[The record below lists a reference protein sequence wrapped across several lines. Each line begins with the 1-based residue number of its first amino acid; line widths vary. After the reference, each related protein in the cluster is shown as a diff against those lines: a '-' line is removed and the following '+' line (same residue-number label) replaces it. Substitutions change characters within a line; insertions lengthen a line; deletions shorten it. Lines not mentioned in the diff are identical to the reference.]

1 MTAGCHQQG
10 SMPLTFQQQA
20 RLERSR
26 QALAAGS
33 APRSNLVTDAVSI
46 TGALDVSRLR
56 QAARVVWRGQ
66 PALRS
71 RFFPDH
77 QDLSP
82 CQETA
87 FLPRLEAGMAP
98 DSEFDPAGPERFALF
113 LQERRPA
120 EYELRLLA
128 DHLVFDARSLDV
140 FWDNLWAAYLSPVT
154 DQGCHCEPGYVGML
168 RAAPRRPDP
177 GRTRDAIEILRGRQS
192 PFGYLDLPVCLDLD
206 SVGSRRVSVLS
217 LPLDGDLRDRVAELA
232 RRRRTTVFAVVTA
245 ATFAAI
251 RTVGNTETPML
262 YTFLENRRSARD
274 RAAIGWFA
282 ATVLLVDHPASQGDQ
297 LDRAKQAL
305 LDALLHGARATEEVH
320 RACGAGRK
328 HASLPSVSLS
338 AGQPARDPVSVGG
351 IEVRG
356 LAEDDDPTG
365 SVPRGR
371 IAIEYW
377 PDMLQFNYETDRF
390 DAATVRAF
398 ATVVRHQIERVGS

>member
-1 MTAGCHQQG
+1 
-10 SMPLTFQQQA
+10 MPLTFQQQA

-26 QALAAGS
+26 QAFAAGS
-33 APRSNLVTDAVSI
+33 APRSNLVTDAVAI
-46 TGALDVSRLR
+46 TGALDVPRLR
-56 QAARVVWRGQ
+56 QAAAAVWRGQ

-82 CQETA
+82 CHNMA
-87 FLPRLEAGMAP
+87 FLPRLESGPAP
-98 DSEFDPAGPERFALF
+98 DSEFDPAGAERFALF
-113 LQERRPA
+113 LQERTPR

-140 FWDNLWAAYLSPVT
+140 FWENLWAGYLSPET
-154 DQGCHCEPGYVGML
+154 DQGCRCEPGYLEML
-168 RAAPRRPDP
+168 QAGTHRPDP
-177 GRTRDAIEILRGRQS
+177 GRDRTRDTIEILRGRQS
-192 PFGYLDLPVCLDLD
+192 PFGYLDLPVRLDLD
-206 SVGSRRVSVLS
+206 SVGSRRVSVHS
-217 LPLDGDLRDRVAELA
+217 VALDGDLRDRIAELA

-251 RTVGNTETPML
+251 RTVGDTETPMI
-262 YTFLENRRSARD
+262 YTFLENRRSARA

-282 ATVLLVDHPASQGDQ
+282 ATTLLVDHPATPGDEV
-297 LDRAKQAL
+297 DRAKQAL

-320 RACGAGRK
+320 RACGAGRR

-338 AGQPARDPVSVGG
+338 AGQPARNPVSVGG

-356 LAEDDDPTG
+356 LVEDEDPTG

-377 PDMLQFNYETDRF
+377 PQLLQFSYETDRF
-390 DAATVRAF
+390 DPSTVRAF